1 MVPRKG
7 ERVSRERREGVGEPA
22 SVSVRAALNYMM
34 TAIHGTTAY
43 KTVKGNRAGSGKVE
57 VGARASPRR
66 AKSVGRYH
74 RIERTAPIFSY
85 EHSARATTFDVAL
98 DLISISTTTR
108 NGSRASSTSSNR
120 YRNVKGS
127 PGPTKSTTLTASD
140 FTATN
145 GGLGRIAR
153 SISAI
158 DAAQFPCALAA
169 TPYIAGPMIPG
180 NSSYCDG
187 NFKCDSS
194 TFSSFSHR

>member
-98 DLISISTTTR
+98 DLI
-108 NGSRASSTSSNR
+108 
-120 YRNVKGS
+120 
-127 PGPTKSTTLTASD
+127 
-140 FTATN
+140 
-145 GGLGRIAR
+145 
-153 SISAI
+153 
-158 DAAQFPCALAA
+158 
-169 TPYIAGPMIPG
+169 
-180 NSSYCDG
+180 
-187 NFKCDSS
+187 
-194 TFSSFSHR
+194 